1 MPPEPDAL
9 IPFFKAEGCGNDY
22 LFVPLADVSQATA
35 ADLRAR
41 LPELAKLWSHRR
53 FGIGADGVVLIEPPQ
68 GDVAATLTMANADGS
83 HGEICVNALR
93 CVARWLVERRQ
104 APPEVLLR
112 SGAGAHAARV
122 ELVDGGGCWVELE
135 VGYPRTAP
143 DQIPLDPTMCH
154 AFAQTDAA
162 PAEVVLEVDAQ
173 RFEGLALSM
182 GNPHLILPL
191 EEPPADFPVARAG
204 PLLEHHP
211 AFPERVNVSFVH
223 LDATGELLQRTW
235 ERGSGETLAC
245 GSGAAAARV
254 AMGHLLGLPG
264 SQELIV
270 RLPGGSLTLRQA
282 PDARVLLGGPARLVF
297 EGQTRLN

>member
-1 MPPEPDAL
+1 MPPESGTP

-22 LFVPLADVSQATA
+22 VFVPLADVGEPTA
-35 ADLRAR
+35 AKLRAR

-68 GDVAATLTMANADGS
+68 GDIAATLAMANADGS
-83 HGEICVNALR
+83 RGELCVNALR
-93 CVARWLVERRQ
+93 CVARWLVERRD
-104 APPEVLLR
+104 APSELLLR

-122 ELVDGGGCWVELE
+122 ELVDGGRCWVELE

-143 DQIPLDPTMCH
+143 EQIPLDPTKCQ

-162 PAEVVLEVDAQ
+162 PAEIVLEVDAQ

-191 EEPPADFPVARAG
+191 GQPPAGFPVARVG

-254 AMGHLLGLPG
+254 ALGHLLGLPK
-264 SQELIV
+264 SQDLIV

-282 PDARVLLGGPARLVF
+282 DDERVLLGGPARIVF
-297 EGQTRLN
+297 EGRTELI